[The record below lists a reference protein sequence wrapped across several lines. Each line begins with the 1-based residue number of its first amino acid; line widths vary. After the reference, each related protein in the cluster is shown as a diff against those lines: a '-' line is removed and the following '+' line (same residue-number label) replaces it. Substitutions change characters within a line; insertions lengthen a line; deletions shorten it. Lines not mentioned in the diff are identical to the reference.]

1 MSARNNIDVSYD
13 PEADVLSLASSPN
26 APIDHASEMG
36 NLVGHC
42 GKDSE
47 PVLVEILEASQ
58 ALRRQIE
65 PMSKAVQSAKSSL
78 PISS

>member
-1 MSARNNIDVSYD
+1 MSAHNNIDVSYD

-36 NLVGHC
+36 NLIVHF
-42 GKDSE
+42 GKDDE

-65 PMSKAVQSAKSSL
+65 PMSKAVQSAK
-78 PISS
+78 